1 ALIRLPSYPPLG
13 SRGGSAAI
21 SVVFMRLRCPVF
33 TMGLLPDF
41 TSSSSIFSSDNHV
54 VRIALDAIRRASFL
68 ALCAVRA
75 CIAHRDAR
83 SCMPEIRVSAA
94 TSSGAQRTAG
104 CRLLAHPFR
113 QGAGLSKTPA
123 RQQQPDLPPVAWWR
137 ELVSPSDSPA
147 RSFPARRRAAPRRN

>member
-21 SVVFMRLRCPVF
+21 SVVFMRLRRPVF

-83 SCMPEIRVSAA
+83 SCMPGSPAA
-94 TSSGAQRTAG
+94 TSSAAQRTAG

-123 RQQQPDLPPVAWWR
+123 RQRQPDLPPVAWWR